1 MDRLRKNNNDS
12 RIDYGVILPVFILCL
27 IGLLAL
33 YVALTQDP
41 RNPNVFRGLAMQA
54 VWYVV
59 GALAVVIIIHFDAK
73 LLWRL
78 TPFLYVIGLAV
89 MLALLKYYDTALF
102 ASTGSKNWFKFGT
115 LTFQPSELMK
125 IAYILMMAM
134 IITKHNVANKLRS
147 LKTDTMLIGK
157 MFLVTIPVLVLVL
170 AQKDFGTMLVFLAIF
185 AGMFL
190 MSGISWLILVPTIIL
205 AIIVGGTLIFFVTA
219 DTGRE
224 ILSHIGF
231 KNYQFARIDSW
242 LEPFHDPKG
251 ISFQLAHALMAIGSG
266 GMFGTG
272 YNVSNVYVPVRESDM
287 IFTVIGENFG
297 FIGGAF
303 VILIYFILI
312 YRMIRL
318 CFDMNN
324 EFYAYIASGI
334 VMMMLFHVFE
344 NIGAN
349 IGLLPLTGIP
359 LPFISQGGSSILGNM
374 IGIGLILS
382 MRYQS
387 ADKQPIRRTRSA

>member
-78 TPFLYVIGLAV
+78 TPFLYLIGLAV
-89 MLALLKYYDTALF
+89 MLALLKYYETALF

-147 LKTDTMLIGK
+147 LKTDTTLIGK
-157 MFLVTIPVLVLVL
+157 MFLVTIPV
-170 AQKDFGTMLVFLAIF
+170 
-185 AGMFL
+185 
-190 MSGISWLILVPTIIL
+190 
-205 AIIVGGTLIFFVTA
+205 
-219 DTGRE
+219 
-224 ILSHIGF
+224 
-231 KNYQFARIDSW
+231 
-242 LEPFHDPKG
+242 
-251 ISFQLAHALMAIGSG
+251 
-266 GMFGTG
+266 
-272 YNVSNVYVPVRESDM
+272 
-287 IFTVIGENFG
+287 
-297 FIGGAF
+297 
-303 VILIYFILI
+303 
-312 YRMIRL
+312 
-318 CFDMNN
+318 
-324 EFYAYIASGI
+324 
-334 VMMMLFHVFE
+334 
-344 NIGAN
+344 
-349 IGLLPLTGIP
+349 
-359 LPFISQGGSSILGNM
+359 
-374 IGIGLILS
+374 
-382 MRYQS
+382 
-387 ADKQPIRRTRSA
+387 